1 IEIAERIGADGE
13 IVKSLD
19 DAELAEVAEHI
30 RKQKLDAVV
39 VSFLNAYAN
48 NEHEVRAAKRLE
60 ELDVAPIVSAATS
73 ITAEMREY
81 DRTSTAAI
89 NAYVRP
95 IVSGY
100 MGRLENNIEELGIP
114 SPLWVMQ
121 SNGGLLNP
129 AMAGTHSARTVLSGL
144 AGGVVGAANWA
155 RHLDLDKVVSFDIG
169 GTSTDI
175 ALIREGE
182 PDETTAGEIDSM
194 PLRLPSVDVH
204 TIGAGGGSI
213 AWKDSGGSLGVG
225 PHSAGAE
232 PGPISYHRG
241 GTELTVT
248 NEHVVLG
255 GLGTNLL
262 GGRLKLD
269 YDSAYKSLQELGEG
283 FGLRAKEWATGKIK
297 VIGET

>member
-1 IEIAERIGADGE
+1 TMTAIIVEVEEEACEKGQVETIPRLVDGTTVETTTVLPREGARVGLLTTQGFRDVLAIAHQARPLIYDDKAHRVDPLIDDEFIIEIAERIGAGGE

-19 DAELAEVAEHI
+19 DDELAEVAEHI
-30 RKQKLDAVV
+30 RRQKLDAVV

-129 AMAGTHSARTVLSGL
+129 KMASTHSARTVLSGL
-144 AGGVVGAANWA
+144 AGG
-155 RHLDLDKVVSFDIG
+155 
-169 GTSTDI
+169 
-175 ALIREGE
+175 
-182 PDETTAGEIDSM
+182 
-194 PLRLPSVDVH
+194 
-204 TIGAGGGSI
+204 
-213 AWKDSGGSLGVG
+213 
-225 PHSAGAE
+225 
-232 PGPISYHRG
+232 
-241 GTELTVT
+241 
-248 NEHVVLG
+248 
-255 GLGTNLL
+255 
-262 GGRLKLD
+262 
-269 YDSAYKSLQELGEG
+269 
-283 FGLRAKEWATGKIK
+283 
-297 VIGET
+297 